1 MLLRV
6 TRLAGPW
13 VLLSTVVLA
22 VIGGLWFMGG
32 DQGGEVIATHQCQLN
47 DPNYGGKVQ
56 SITLKPFGNSD
67 GSVTLPFGRSR
78 QPDARRVQFSIEHKV
93 NKADRSIRL
102 IPTDF
107 LRTEN
112 GGRLPDGRVHWAWS
126 VVGRLVTVW
135 VCIDPTGVP
144 PGEYDGNLLVRDR
157 RFRPATIPVTTTI
170 QYAGWS
176 RVLIAVFL
184 AFLAAAFA
192 KYVQAQRDLE
202 HDPFSR
208 DTPVLFGRWIVGRA
222 GSLGVAVGAV
232 TTIFLSQYWGNP
244 SWGSNSL
251 QVLTLMGATFAAV
264 MTAVSGGELAKPTT
278 TKTRL
283 KSRLAGRETSVDG
296 DTTEDAE
303 TPEDEETSE
312 DEETT
317 KDGRGVD

>member
-1 MLLRV
+1 MPDAEHAAEEEAARGWWSTWLRV
-6 TRLAGPW
+6 TRLIGPW
-13 VLLSTVVLA
+13 VLLTTLVLSL
-22 VIGGLWFMGG
+22 VGGLWVMGR
-32 DQGGEVIATHQCQLN
+32 DQAEVIASHECQVN
-47 DPNYGGKVQ
+47 TPNYAGHVQ

-78 QPDARRVQFSIEHKV
+78 QPDARRVQFSIEHRV
-93 NKADRSIRL
+93 NKVDRSIRL

-144 PGEYDGNLLVRDR
+144 AGEYQGSLLVRDR

-170 QYAGWS
+170 QYAQWS

-192 KYVQAQRDLE
+192 KYVQAQRDLKN
-202 HDPFSR
+202 DPFSR

-244 SWGSNSL
+244 SWGSNSQ

-278 TKTRL
+278 SKV
-283 KSRLAGRETSVDG
+283 RLADRLSGRGQSSQS
-296 DTTEDAE
+296 
-303 TPEDEETSE
+303 ETSE
-312 DEETT
+312 DGS
-317 KDGRGVD
+317 DPD

>member
-1 MLLRV
+1 V
-6 TRLAGPW
+6 TA
-13 VLLSTVVLA
+13 VLGVV
-22 VIGGLWFMGG
+22 GGLWFVGG
-32 DQGGEVIATHQCQLN
+32 NQGSDVIASHQCRAN
-47 DPNYGGKVQ
+47 DPNYAGKVQ
-56 SITLKPFGNSD
+56 SITLKPFGSSD
-67 GSVTLPFGRSR
+67 GSVTMPFGRSR
-78 QPDARRVQFSIEHKV
+78 EPDARRVQFSIEHRV
-93 NKADRSIRL
+93 NKVEKSIRI

-112 GGRLPDGRVHWAWS
+112 GGRLPDGRVHWSWS

-144 PGEYDGNLLVRDR
+144 AGEYDGSLLVRDR

-170 QYAGWS
+170 QYADWS

-184 AFLAAAFA
+184 SFLAAAFA

-244 SWGSNSL
+244 SWGSNST

-278 TKTRL
+278 TKSRL
-283 KSRLAGRETSVDG
+283 KKGLASRDGTTNGDETG
-296 DTTEDAE
+296 DPA
-303 TPEDEETSE
+303 TSE
-312 DEETT
+312 DAVTSKVGETAEEAHSP
-317 KDGRGVD
+317 D